1 MGDSGEGGDED
12 VDNGA
17 GAGDAI
23 KDSRV
28 VGVIIWDQEL
38 GGDGGNYKST
48 GGITSSGSKKDYRDD
63 GAAYN

>member
-48 GGITSSGSKKDYRDD
+48 
-63 GAAYN
+63 